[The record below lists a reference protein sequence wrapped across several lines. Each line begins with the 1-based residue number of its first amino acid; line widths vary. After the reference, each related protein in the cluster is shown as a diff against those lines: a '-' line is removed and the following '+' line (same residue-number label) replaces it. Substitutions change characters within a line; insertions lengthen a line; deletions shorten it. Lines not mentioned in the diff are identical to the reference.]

1 VFNICNFKVIL
12 YNTFE
17 CIVPSDIRTGYDMFL
32 AAADS
37 EAIYPILLDNGQVT
51 TITGILLWSNK

>member
-1 VFNICNFKVIL
+1 LYEVITGSSVSEV
-12 YNTFE
+12 TFF
-17 CIVPSDIRTGYDMFL
+17 PSDIRTGYDMFL